1 MFSREFRE
9 VVDINRP
16 LLDLEPMRFIRFR
29 SCRINRCGIAILG
42 GHEHESGYCEPNDA
56 A

>member
-29 SCRINRCGIAILG
+29 SCRINGCGFTMLG
-42 GHEHESGYCEPNDA
+42 GY
-56 A
+56 